1 MSPHK
6 STVNCT
12 ALYCKAKYWQN
23 IQYLP
28 ESCPAI
34 SMHPLTE
41 EQQAIADHPGG
52 HAKIIAVAGS
62 GKTTA
67 LLHYVKNRLDAG
79 TSADNMLV
87 LMYNRSAR
95 EDFERRLGELVRGEV
110 VQGELAEGGPTP
122 AVHTFHS
129 LGYRLYQRMIANR
142 HIAPANL
149 SPLPQSQVQLQIWKA
164 IEKCAPPHELEEIRA
179 RKQSEVEAAEFFID
193 YTKTILTGDLN
204 AHRELKLGD
213 EHLYFLKVF
222 RTFEDWRR
230 SQNAV
235 TYADLIYDPAILLSL
250 EPGVAEQY
258 GSFYEDILVDEY
270 QDINEVQHFLLRVLY
285 GRPGQKACNVIAIGD
300 PDQTIYEW
308 RGSKPD
314 FLLKFFDG
322 DFPPSNIYQLSR
334 TFRYGHQLSLAANH
348 FIGNNSERADI
359 FCISAREDQ
368 LTEIELVQTAKE
380 SRWLVDHIRRL
391 QKQGQALDQV
401 AILVR
406 LWSVAA
412 PIELAL
418 MANNIPYRSG
428 SRNTVL
434 SRRELR
440 PLFWS
445 LNIASGRF
453 AELPAKRRQQGLY
466 EWLTAPHIR
475 IPRAVLEPMCAQL
488 AQCENGWGK
497 QLLKLIP
504 EPLSKAQIKRLRQ
517 RAELLTQ
524 MEQWRG
530 LAGELLRRQ
539 MGELDYLS
547 GIAEDSFTR
556 QQGEERQ
563 QTILAFCQYL
573 DSLKQ
578 PPVEALAHLQELQR
592 QHREGEQTAAD
603 ALQITTMHQAK
614 GLEWDQVII
623 PSLNQN
629 ILPYQPQR
637 DFTTPASM
645 ESERRLM
652 YVAMTRAR
660 HRLYLLAPAA
670 PEAGAT
676 GHTGTEMQ
684 AKPSLFIEE
693 MQLPLCRLIA
703 GALEERP
710 QEIRSEVPVTRQ
722 ALHYM
727 EACDYNP
734 EVVAPRA
741 PLRKPELGEGIR
753 HRKLGHGRVV
763 KWEDDRLEILFSDR
777 QTRRFD
783 WEKLSPHLM

>member
-1 MSPHK
+1 
-6 STVNCT
+6 
-12 ALYCKAKYWQN
+12 
-23 IQYLP
+23 
-28 ESCPAI
+28 
-34 SMHPLTE
+34 MHPLTE

-67 LLHYVKNRLDAG
+67 LLHYIKNRLDAG
-79 TSADNMLV
+79 VAAEKILV

-95 EDFERRLGELVRGEV
+95 EDFQRRLGL
-110 VQGELAEGGPTP
+110 LLEGGPTP

-129 LGYRLYQRMIANR
+129 LGYRLYQRMTANR
-142 HIAPANL
+142 HIAPADL
-149 SPLPQSQVQLQIWKA
+149 TPLPQSRVQLQIWKA
-164 IEKCAPPHELEEIRA
+164 IKQCAPSYELQEIRA
-179 RKQSEVEAAEFFID
+179 RKQSKIEAAEFFID
-193 YTKTILTGDLN
+193 YTKTILTGDLS
-204 AHRELKLGD
+204 AHQALKLGS
-213 EHLYFLKVF
+213 EYMYFLKVF

-250 EPGVAEQY
+250 EPDIAEQY
-258 GSFYEDILVDEY
+258 GSFYEEILVDEY

-285 GRPGQKACNVIAIGD
+285 GKAGNVIAIGD

-322 DFPPSNIYQLSR
+322 DFPPSNIYHLSR

-348 FIGNNSERADI
+348 FIENNRERADI
-359 FCISAREDQ
+359 FCVSADGERQTD
-368 LTEIELVQTAKE
+368 IELVHTEQE
-380 SRWLVDHIRRL
+380 SRWLVEHLRRCK
-391 QKQGQALDQV
+391 KQGQPLDRT

-418 MANNIPYRSG
+418 LANNIPYRSG
-428 SRNTVL
+428 NHNTVL

-453 AELPAKRRQQGLY
+453 AQLPEKRREQGFY

-475 IPRAVLEPMCAQL
+475 IPRALLEPICTRL
-488 AQCENGWGK
+488 AQCGGGWGK
-497 QLLKLIP
+497 NLMGLVP
-504 EPLSKAQIKRLRQ
+504 DSLSKPQIKRLRQ
-517 RAELLTQ
+517 RAKLL
-524 MEQWRG
+524 EEVENWRG

-539 MGELDYLS
+539 LEELDYLS
-547 GIAEDSFTR
+547 GIGTDSFTR

-573 DSLKQ
+573 DNLKH
-578 PPVEALAHLQELQR
+578 PPAEALAHLQELQH

-603 ALQITTMHQAK
+603 AVRITTMHQAK
-614 GLEWDQVII
+614 GLEWDRVII
-623 PSLNQN
+623 PSLTQDV
-629 ILPYQPQR
+629 LPYQPQR
-637 DFTTPASM
+637 DFSTPASM

-660 HRLYLLAPAA
+660 RRLYLLAPPAQGQKA
-670 PEAGAT
+670 QSE
-676 GHTGTEMQ
+676 Q
-684 AKPSLFIEE
+684 QPSLFIDE
-693 MQLPLCRLIA
+693 MRLPLCKLLCK
-703 GALEERP
+703 ALRERP
-710 QEIRSEVPVTRQ
+710 AEIHSQAPVTRQ
-722 ALHYM
+722 ALHYL
-727 EACDYNP
+727 EACNYNP
-734 EVVAPRA
+734 EISGPRE
-741 PLRKPELGEGIR
+741 PRRKPALGEGIR
-753 HRKLGHGRVV
+753 HRKLGYGRVV
-763 KWEDDRLEILFSDR
+763 KWEDQKLEILFSDR
-777 QTRRFD
+777 QVRRFD
-783 WEKLSPHLM
+783 WDKLVPCLM

>member
-1 MSPHK
+1 M
-6 STVNCT
+6 
-12 ALYCKAKYWQN
+12 Q
-23 IQYLP
+23 Q
-28 ESCPAI
+28 
-34 SMHPLTE
+34 LTE

-79 TSADNMLV
+79 IAAERMLV

-95 EDFERRLGELVRGEV
+95 ADFERRL
-110 VQGELAEGGPTP
+110 QQLAGGPAP

-142 HIAPANL
+142 HLSPANL
-149 SPLPQSQVQLQIWKA
+149 TPLPQSVVQLQIWKA
-164 IEKCAPPHELEEIRA
+164 IEKCAPPYELEEIRA
-179 RKQSEVEAAEFFID
+179 RKQSEIEAAEFFID
-193 YTKTILTGDLN
+193 YTKTILTGDFS
-204 AHRELKLGD
+204 AFQELKLGD
-213 EHLYFLKVF
+213 EYMYFLKVF
-222 RTFEDWRR
+222 RAFEDWRR

-250 EPGVAEQY
+250 EPGIAEQY
-258 GSFYEDILVDEY
+258 GSYYEDILVDEY

-285 GRPGQKACNVIAIGD
+285 GKAGNVIAIGD

-308 RGSKPD
+308 RGSKPN

-322 DFPPSNIYQLSR
+322 DFPPSNVYRLSR

-348 FIGNNSERADI
+348 FISNNRERADI
-359 FCISAREDQ
+359 FCVSANGEQHTD
-368 LTEIELVQTAKE
+368 IELVQTEKE
-380 SRWLVDHIRRL
+380 SRWLVDHLRRA
-391 QKQGQALDQV
+391 QRQEQPLDRI

-418 MANNIPYRSG
+418 LANNIPYRSG
-428 SRNTVL
+428 NRNTVL

-453 AELPAKRRQQGLY
+453 AQLPAKRREQGLY

-475 IPRAVLEPMCAQL
+475 IPRKVLEPICARL
-488 AQCENGWGK
+488 ALRENGWGK
-497 QLLKLIP
+497 YLPGLIP
-504 EPLSKAQIKRLRQ
+504 ESLSKAQLKRLRQ
-517 RAELLTQ
+517 RADLLT
-524 MEQWRG
+524 EVENWRG

-539 MGELDYLS
+539 LGELDYLS
-547 GIAEDSFTR
+547 GIGDDSFTR

-563 QTILAFCQYL
+563 LTILAFCQYL
-573 DSLKQ
+573 DTLKQ
-578 PPVEALAHLQELQR
+578 PPAEALAHLQELQR
-592 QHREGEQTAAD
+592 QHREGEQTRAD
-603 ALQITTMHQAK
+603 AVQITTMHQAK
-614 GLEWDQVII
+614 GLEWDWVII
-623 PSLNQN
+623 PSLTQHTM
-629 ILPYQPQR
+629 PYRPQR
-637 DFTTPASM
+637 DFSTPASM

-660 HRLYLLAPAA
+660 HRLYLLAPPVPSA
-670 PEAGAT
+670 EKKS
-676 GHTGTEMQ
+676 EVEQ
-684 AKPSLFIEE
+684 QPSLFIDE
-693 MQLPLCRLIA
+693 MQLPLCQLIA
-703 GALEERP
+703 TALRERP
-710 QEIRSEVPVTRQ
+710 EEINSSVPITRQ
-722 ALHYM
+722 ALHYL

-734 EVVAPRA
+734 EISGPRA
-741 PLRKPELGEGIR
+741 PVRRPALGEGIR

-763 KWEDDRLEILFSDR
+763 KWEDDRVEVLFSDR
-777 QTRRFD
+777 QARRFD
-783 WEKLSPHLM
+783 WEKLEQFLV

>member
-1 MSPHK
+1 
-6 STVNCT
+6 
-12 ALYCKAKYWQN
+12 
-23 IQYLP
+23 
-28 ESCPAI
+28 
-34 SMHPLTE
+34 MHPPELTE
-41 EQQAIADHPGG
+41 EQQAIADHAGG

-67 LLHYVKNRLDAG
+67 LLHYVRNRLDAG
-79 TSADNMLV
+79 TAAERMLV

-95 EDFERRLGELVRGEV
+95 EDFDRRLRQL
-110 VQGELAEGGPTP
+110 LDGPAP

-149 SPLPQSQVQLQIWKA
+149 TPLPQSTVQLQIWKA
-164 IEKCAPPHELEEIRA
+164 IEECAPPYELEDIRA
-179 RKQSEVEAAEFFID
+179 RKQSEIEAAEYFID
-193 YTKTILTGDLN
+193 YTKTILTGDLS
-204 AHRELKLGD
+204 AFQELKLGD
-213 EHLYFLKVF
+213 EYLYFLKVF

-250 EPGVAEQY
+250 EPGIAEQY
-258 GSFYEDILVDEY
+258 GSYYADILVDEY

-285 GRPGQKACNVIAIGD
+285 GKSGNVIAIGD

-322 DFPPSNIYQLSR
+322 DFPPSNVYQLSR

-348 FIGNNSERADI
+348 FIGNNRERADI
-359 FCISAREDQ
+359 FCVSANGEQ
-368 LTEIELVQTAKE
+368 PTEIELVHSEKE
-380 SRWLVDHIRRL
+380 TRWLVDYLRRC
-391 QKQGQALDQV
+391 QKRGRPLDQIAV
-401 AILVR
+401 LVR

-418 MANNIPYRSG
+418 LASNIPYRSG
-428 SRNTVL
+428 NRNTVL

-453 AELPAKRRQQGLY
+453 AELPAKRREQGFY

-475 IPRAVLEPMCAQL
+475 IPRKVLQPLCAQL
-488 AQCENGWGK
+488 AAYGGNWGK
-497 QLLKLIP
+497 QLLGLIP
-504 EPLSKAQIKRLRQ
+504 ESLSKAQLKRLKQ
-517 RAELLTQ
+517 RAELLTE

-539 MGELDYLS
+539 LGELDYLT
-547 GIAEDSFTR
+547 GIGEDSFTR

-578 PPVEALAHLQELQR
+578 SPAAALAHLQELQR
-592 QHREGEQTAAD
+592 QHREGEQTEAD
-603 ALQITTMHQAK
+603 AVQITTMHQAK
-614 GLEWDQVII
+614 GLEWDQVVI
-623 PSLNQN
+623 PSLTQHNM
-629 ILPYQPQR
+629 PYQPQR
-637 DFTTPASM
+637 DFTTPASL

-660 HRLYLLAPAA
+660 HKLYLLAPPALR
-670 PEAGAT
+670 EAGA
-676 GHTGTEMQ
+676 EQ
-684 AKPSLFIEE
+684 QPSLFIDE
-693 MQLPLCRLIA
+693 MQLPLCKLFA
-703 GALEERP
+703 DALQQRP
-710 QEIRSEVPVTRQ
+710 ANISSSVPISRQ
-722 ALHYM
+722 ALRYL

-734 EVVAPRA
+734 EISGPRM
-741 PLRKPELGEGIR
+741 PMRKPALGEGIR
-753 HRKLGHGRVV
+753 HRKLGYGRVI
-763 KWEDDRLEILFSDR
+763 KWEDERLEILFSDR
-777 QTRRFD
+777 KTRRFD
-783 WEKLSPHLM
+783 WEKLAQHLM